1 MVSIT
6 TKKIKGRDYLYL
18 VESIRKGDK
27 VIQRTVKY
35 IGKKRPIL
43 REELE
48 CMKLSYQNKDWV
60 LMDFNDELPY
70 TEHHKMKI
78 ASSNYK
84 KYLNSLDEMSK
95 EKEKQK
101 FLSSFIASSNAIEG
115 STLTPKETYDFLFND
130 VVPKGHTKK
139 EIYMATN
146 LLSAWEYAEKN
157 CSRFP
162 THNDLFELHK
172 RVNLNIESE
181 KTLGKYKTVQ
191 NYIGDV
197 YTSSFL
203 FAEEKMDK
211 LLQWIKTAFS
221 KIDDFEAAFQSHA
234 QFEIIHPFVDGNGR
248 VGRLLLN
255 WLLMMKGLMPLAI
268 SSKMRNEYIS
278 ALNNARKGKLGA
290 ISKFC
295 SEEYLERY
303 KFVRI
308 S

>member
-6 TKKIKGRDYLYL
+6 IKKIKGKEYLYL
-18 VESIRKGDK
+18 VESIRKGDNVTQK
-27 VIQRTVKY
+27 TVKY
-35 IGKKRPIL
+35 IGRKRPVL
-43 REELE
+43 NEELE
-48 CMKLSYQNKDWV
+48 CMKLSYYNNDWI
-60 LMDFNDELPY
+60 LTEFRDELPY

-78 ASSNYK
+78 ASGNYK
-84 KYLNSLDEMSK
+84 KYLNSLDSMSR

-101 FLSSFIASSNAIEG
+101 LLSNFIASSNAIEG

-130 VVPKGHTKK
+130 LVPKDHSKK
-139 EIYMATN
+139 EFFMAQN
-146 LLSAWEYAEKN
+146 LLSAWEYVEAN

-172 RVNLNIESE
+172 RVNLNIETE

-203 FAEEKMDK
+203 FAQEKMDK
-211 LLQWIKTAFS
+211 LLQWIKAASS

-255 WLLMMKGLMPLAI
+255 WLLMMNGVMPLAI
-268 SSKMRNEYIS
+268 RSKMRNEYIS
-278 ALNNARKGKLGA
+278 ALNNARNGKFEA

-295 SEEYLERY
+295 SEEYLEQY
-303 KFVRI
+303 KF
-308 S
+308 